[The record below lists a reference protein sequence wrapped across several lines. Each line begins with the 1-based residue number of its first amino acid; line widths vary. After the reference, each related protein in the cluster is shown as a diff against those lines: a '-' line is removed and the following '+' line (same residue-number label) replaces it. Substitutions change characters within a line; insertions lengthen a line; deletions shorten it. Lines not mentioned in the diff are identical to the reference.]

1 MAVDMREITYTFAAL
16 RDENDIKQLL
26 FKSQL
31 PTDGIISHLKDFI
44 LAKSTG
50 GIIGVVGL
58 EAYDGIGLLRSLA
71 VLPEVRGKG
80 IGKELCSRA
89 IAHAHTQKIN
99 ELFLLTTTADSFF
112 AKCGFHKIGRNLA
125 PAPLQA
131 SVEFKSL
138 CPDSAVCMRMQL
150 SERAIYFPREI
161 LTLKSDV
168 PGAKMWGIALEKTLL
183 TFFEVEPHCRFDRH
197 NHESEQITM
206 VLEGELFFELDDETF
221 SVKKGEVI
229 AIPSNISHAVFTRDK
244 HVKAIDARSPVMPQ
258 YVRPNHALQATLAT
272 HRPCGKRA

>member
-1 MAVDMREITYTFAAL
+1 MKEITYTFAAL

-31 PTDGIISHLKDFI
+31 PTDGIISHLKYFI

-50 GIIGVVGL
+50 GIIGVAGL

-89 IAHAHTQKIN
+89 IAHAHTQNIN
-99 ELFLLTTTADSFF
+99 ELFLLTTTADGFF
-112 AKCGFHKIGRNLA
+112 AKRGFQKVGRNLA

-131 SVEFKSL
+131 SVEFKTL
-138 CPDSAVCMRMQL
+138 CPDSAICMRMQL
-150 SERAIYFPREI
+150 SERAIYFPRET

-183 TFFEVEPHCRFDRH
+183 TFFKVAPHCRFERH

-206 VLEGELFFELDDETF
+206 VLEGELFFELDNETF
-221 SVKKGEVI
+221 CVKKGEVI

-244 HVKAIDARSPVMPQ
+244 HVKAIDAWSPVMPQ
-258 YVRPNHALQATLAT
+258 YVRPNHALQATLAA
-272 HRPCGKRA
+272 HKPCDKRI

>member
-1 MAVDMREITYTFAAL
+1 MKEITYTFAAL
-16 RDENDIKQLL
+16 KDENDIKQLL

-80 IGKELCSRA
+80 IGKDLCSRA
-89 IAHAHTQKIN
+89 IAHAHTRNIN
-99 ELFLLTTTADSFF
+99 ELFLLTTTADGFF
-112 AKCGFHKIGRNLA
+112 AKRGFHKVGRNLA

-131 SVEFKSL
+131 SVEFKTL

-150 SERAIYFPREI
+150 RDRAIYFPRET

-183 TFFEVEPHCRFDRH
+183 D
-197 NHESEQITM
+197 
-206 VLEGELFFELDDETF
+206 LFR
-221 SVKKGEVI
+221 G
-229 AIPSNISHAVFTRDK
+229 
-244 HVKAIDARSPVMPQ
+244 
-258 YVRPNHALQATLAT
+258 
-272 HRPCGKRA
+272 

>member
-1 MAVDMREITYTFAAL
+1 MKEIAYTFAAL
-16 RDENDIKQLL
+16 KDENDIRQLL

-31 PTDGIISHLKDFI
+31 PTDEITSHLKHFI

-71 VLPEVRGKG
+71 VLPASRGKG
-80 IGKELCSRA
+80 IGRELCSRA
-89 IAHAHTQKIN
+89 IAHAHTQNIN
-99 ELFLLTTTADSFF
+99 ELFLLTTTADGFF
-112 AKCGFHKIGRNLA
+112 AKRGFQKVGRNLA

-138 CPDSAVCMRMQL
+138 CPDSAVCMTMQL
-150 SERAIYFPREI
+150 SERAIYFPRET

-183 TFFEVEPHCRFDRH
+183 TFFEVGPHCRFDRH

-206 VLEGELFFELDDETF
+206 VLEGELFFELDNETF
-221 SVKKGEVI
+221 CVKKGEVI

-244 HVKAIDARSPVMPQ
+244 YVKAIDAWSPVLPQ
-258 YVRPNHALQATLAT
+258 YVRPSDAPQATLAT
-272 HRPCGKRA
+272 CKPCGKRA